1 MNTLI
6 QTIEHL
12 LSEALLSDIAITFAP
27 PLDVEGNLV
36 NPQQK
41 VLNLVMDEDNN
52 QIDIEKYD
60 SLKDVWYGEPKLYCS
75 DTWEDFERDYPKIR
89 TRLWGPNDAHIFKR
103 YIDTYGCLEI
113 RESRYK
119 DKENR

>member
-12 LSEALLSDIAITFAP
+12 LTEALLSDIAITFAP

-41 VLNLVMDEDNN
+41 VLNLVMDEDNKE
-52 QIDIEKYD
+52 IDIEKFECI
-60 SLKDVWYGEPKLYCS
+60 KRCVVWETQVIL
-75 DTWEDFERDYPKIR
+75 F
-89 TRLWGPNDAHIFKR
+89 R
-103 YIDTYGCLEI
+103 YMGGF
-113 RESRYK
+113 
-119 DKENR
+119 